1 MVVFGTDCTI
11 TIFRNNEYTPI
22 PYTFETLREKA
33 DIQPLDPLL
42 GEAEPVKTV
51 PVGTGGI
58 IVLGCIRT
66 RICLNS
72 LKTLAELMLNGY
84 RIPFD
89 LYKNRIAE
97 KLIYRN
103 IHLISFII
111 RGERDEPVYMTFD
124 IEGRDVAEWEHT
136 TENMPWTENPT
147 FHFEDGSLAF
157 ENELVES
164 VYRFTLERQYKDAIV
179 TTLTIYY
186 PLRTD
191 DLINSESG
199 FTLAT
204 ITLGNTFRI
213 SLEDLRE
220 TEFQGESDSDGEV
233 LVYKQFMVAGSM
245 VLEIRNA
252 AGVWEEVV

>member
-1 MVVFGTDCTI
+1 MVVYGTDCTI
-11 TIFRNNEYTPI
+11 TIFRNNENTPI

-51 PVGTGGI
+51 PVGTGGL
-58 IVLGCIRT
+58 IVLGCIAT

-72 LKTLAELMLNGY
+72 LKTLAELMVYGY
-84 RIPFD
+84 RTPFD
-89 LYKNRIAE
+89 LYKNRISE

-103 IHLISFII
+103 IHLISFTI
-111 RGERDEPVYMTFD
+111 RAERDEPVYVTFD
-124 IEGRDVAEWEHT
+124 IEGREVAEWEHT
-136 TENMPWTENPT
+136 TENLPWVENPT
-147 FHFEDGSLAF
+147 FHFEDRNLAF
-157 ENELVES
+157 ENEQTES

-186 PLRTD
+186 PLKTD
-191 DLINSESG
+191 DHINSESG

-204 ITLGNTFRI
+204 ITIGDKFRI

-233 LVYKQFMVAGSM
+233 LVFKQFMVAGSM
-245 VLEIRNA
+245 VFEIRNA

>member
-1 MVVFGTDCTI
+1 MVVYGTDCTI

-51 PVGTGGI
+51 PVGTGGF

-72 LKTLAELMLNGY
+72 LKTLAEIILNGY

-103 IHLISFII
+103 IHLISFKI

-124 IEGRDVAEWEHT
+124 IEGREVAEWEHT
-136 TENMPWTENPT
+136 TENLPWVENPT

-157 ENELVES
+157 ENEIVKS
-164 VYRFTLERQYKDAIV
+164 VYRFSLERQYMDAIV

-186 PLRTD
+186 PLQTED
-191 DLINSESG
+191 HINSESG
-199 FTLAT
+199 FTLAS
-204 ITLGNTFRI
+204 ITLGDTFRI

-233 LVYKQFMVAGSM
+233 LVFKQFMVAGSM
-245 VLEIRNA
+245 VFEIRNA

>member
-1 MVVFGTDCTI
+1 MVVYGTDCTI

-72 LKTLAELMLNGY
+72 LKTLAELMLYGY

-103 IHLISFII
+103 IHLISFKI

-124 IEGRDVAEWEHT
+124 IEGREVAEWEHT
-136 TENMPWTENPT
+136 TENLPWAENPT

-157 ENELVES
+157 ENEQTES

-191 DLINSESG
+191 DHINSESG

-204 ITLGNTFRI
+204 ITLGDKFRI